1 MAYTTANIAGAVSQ
15 ADADNQRARLSDLQL
30 RQGEQ
35 NLAQGSR
42 VADLQLESAQMDMQA
57 KKRGE
62 ALKQIEISGKL
73 AEQVLASGGKNYP
86 DFVSAMQQLGVP
98 TDKLPPQYDPAT
110 MQSFVDKSKAFLTSE
125 YESVEGPRGALLQR
139 EKRTGKLNQIVAP
152 QARKDW
158 EDPAYIEAQRKIA
171 QARVEGK
178 PAKLPTPA
186 LKMQQEETDAIAI
199 ASGIGSDLDAIKNQV
214 DSGQLNLGLF
224 KNLVSKGRNIS
235 GISDETS
242 RNFATF
248 QATLEKLRNDSLR
261 LNKGVQTEGDSV
273 RAWNELLANINDP
286 KLVSKRLEEIK
297 LINERAVNNRKM
309 NIDNIRQNFGVEPLD
324 TSGYEKQKPIIPSQP
339 SRITND
345 AEYNS
350 LPSGTTFVGP
360 DGVTRRK
367 P

>member
-42 VADLQLESAQMDMQA
+42 VADLQLEGAQMDMQT

-125 YESVEGPRGALLQR
+125 YEQVQGPRGALLQR

-297 LINERAVNNRKM
+297 VINERAVNNRKM

-324 TSGYEKQKPIIPSQP
+324 TSGYEKQKPIITSQP

-360 DGVTRRK
+360 DGVPRRK

>member
-42 VADLQLESAQMDMQA
+42 VADLQLEGAQMDMQA

-62 ALKQIEISGKL
+62 ALKQIEISGKF

-98 TDKLPPQYDPAT
+98 ADKLPPQYDPAT

-125 YESVEGPRGALLQR
+125 YEQVQGPRGALLQR
-139 EKRTGKLNQIVAP
+139 HKPTGKLDQVVP
-152 QARKDW
+152 PEQQKDW
-158 EDPAYIEAQRKIA
+158 QNPAYIDAMRKINEAKNEGKSMSPTAQKELFEADESAQSASSVISMLGKAKEINKSAMSGPYATMRAKGLSILPGENDAANKTIDLDNIMTGQALESLKLVFGGMPTEGERKILLDMQASTDKTPAQR
-171 QARVEGK
+171 
-178 PAKLPTPA
+178 
-186 LKMQQEETDAIAI
+186 ETILNRAIEMANRRL
-199 ASGIGSDLDAIKNQV
+199 AFNK
-214 DSGQLNLGLF
+214 
-224 KNLVSKGRNIS
+224 SK
-235 GISDETS
+235 
-242 RNFATF
+242 A
-248 QATLEKLRNDSLR
+248 DSLR
-261 LNKGVQTEGDSV
+261 SGSYFKEGPQTSTTNT
-273 RAWNELLANINDP
+273 A
-286 KLVSKRLEEIK
+286 S
-297 LINERAVNNRKM
+297 
-309 NIDNIRQNFGVEPLD
+309 
-324 TSGYEKQKPIIPSQP
+324 PSQP

-345 AEYNS
+345 AEYNA

-360 DGVTRRK
+360 DGVPRRK

>member
-30 RQGEQ
+30 RTGEQ

-42 VADLQLESAQMDMQA
+42 VADLQLEGAQMDMQT

-110 MQSFVDKSKAFLTSE
+110 MQSFVDKSKAFLASE
-125 YESVEGPRGALLQR
+125 YDDVQGPRGGLMQR

-152 QARKDW
+152 EQQKDW
-158 EDPAYIEAQRKIA
+158 QNPGYIDAQRKIA

-178 PAKLPTPA
+178 PAKLPTSA
-186 LKMQQEETDAIAI
+186 LKMQQEETDAISI
-199 ASGIGSDLDAIKNQV
+199 ASGIRTDLDAIKKQV
-214 DSGQLNLGLF
+214 DGGQLNLGLF
-224 KNLVSKGRNIS
+224 QNLASKGRNFA
-235 GISDETS
+235 GVSDETS

-261 LNKGVQTEGDSV
+261 LNKGVQTEGDAV

-286 KLVSKRLEEIK
+286 RLVSKRIEEINI
-297 LINERAVNNRKM
+297 INERAVNNRKM
-309 NIDNIRQNFGVEPLD
+309 NVDNIRQNFGVESLD
-324 TSGYEKQKPIIPSQP
+324 TSGYENQKPIIPSQP
-339 SRITND
+339 ARINND
-345 AEYNS
+345 AEYNA

-360 DGVTRRK
+360 DGKQRRK